1 MLGSLLKNI
10 NVCLHIHVCN
20 FSLPVKYMWNK
31 KIFRNWSSDYHVTL
45 QDFFSC
51 KNPIFLCQKVLT
63 APAMLSFPSGL
74 SCCWFVVAC
83 WQRSVECPAS
93 LCFGG
98 ESAQRGNTALKTVG
112 KAWVHFG
119 RLLADLCSQHW
130 VSGAGRVAR
139 ARAIARFWHSTT
151 FQRARW
157 ANITAHKP
165 FPGIELCLRLN
176 LLSNIC

>member
-31 KIFRNWSSDYHVTL
+31 KSSEIGVVTTVSHFKISFLAKIPYFCVRKSRQLLGCYLFLLDCHVVDL
-45 QDFFSC
+45 F
-51 KNPIFLCQKVLT
+51 
-63 APAMLSFPSGL
+63 
-74 SCCWFVVAC
+74 VAC
-83 WQRSVECPAS
+83 WQRSVEWPAS